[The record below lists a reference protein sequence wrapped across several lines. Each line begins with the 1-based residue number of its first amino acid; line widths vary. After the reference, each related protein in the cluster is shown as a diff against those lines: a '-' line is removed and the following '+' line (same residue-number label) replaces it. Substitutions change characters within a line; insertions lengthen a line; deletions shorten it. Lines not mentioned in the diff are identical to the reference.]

1 MNVTPAKVR
10 IELTLRNVKKKDLAK
25 RMGIRPEALSRLI
38 HSDETSKELERAY
51 RILQAWGRP

>member
-10 IELTLRNVKKKDLAK
+10 IELELRGIKRKDLAK

-38 HSDETSKELERAY
+38 HSDNVVKELERAY
-51 RILQAWGRP
+51 RILQAWGQP

>member
-38 HSDETSKELERAY
+38 HSDETYK
-51 RILQAWGRP
+51 